1 MKEHLTRASAFVLA
15 SMIAIPGAAEQ
26 RFAIV
31 QDLPVIKHVD
41 IGVSGSSHG
50 DVMAFEAPFTTEDG
64 TTGEMHGIVITVSI
78 PIGDTDQFLDRVAQ
92 IVVDFGGSDTLVI
105 AGSAAYPS
113 GKAEMKPDAPQV
125 RAVVGGTGRFIGA
138 RGQVVTTRRDV
149 GHYEHVFTLLD

>member
-26 RFAIV
+26 TFAIV

-50 DVMAFEAPFTTEDG
+50 DVMAFEAPFTAEDG

-78 PIGDTDQFLDRVAQ
+78 PIGETDQF
-92 IVVDFGGSDTLVI
+92 FG
-105 AGSAAYPS
+105 P
-113 GKAEMKPDAPQV
+113 
-125 RAVVGGTGRFIGA
+125 GRTDCCRFWWLRHLSLI
-138 RGQVVTTRRDV
+138 
-149 GHYEHVFTLLD
+149 HI